1 MRHTTARTRRA
12 VHRPTNPPLT
22 GQQAPDHP
30 AHAPRQAPG
39 HPAHPRRGPRAR
51 GYARRAVVWLT
62 ARVQESRQDAAR
74 RPDRGDVSITT
85 VIIWVAAV
93 TGALVVAGT
102 IAVVI
107 GKYNGLLNN
116 L

>member
-12 VHRPTNPPLT
+12 VQRLTNPPHT
-22 GQQAPDHP
+22 AQQAPGHL
-30 AHAPRQAPG
+30 AHTARPAPG
-39 HPAHPRRGPRAR
+39 HPAHARRGPRLR

-62 ARVQESRQDAAR
+62 ARVQESLKDAAR

-102 IAVVI
+102 IAVVV